1 MNHQLKHSEKK
12 MDTIIAYAKRKGFV
26 FPSSEIYDGFA
37 GAYDFGPMGV
47 ELANAIKRHWWR
59 DVVSK
64 KHNVYG
70 LDAAIVMNPRVWEA
84 SGHVGGFSDPLADC
98 KTCQTRIRVDK
109 ELEKLGVSADEKMSE
124 EEINTLFD
132 AHREEI
138 ACSKCGSKDFTQARA
153 FNLLV
158 QSNLGDFST
167 DGSSPVYLRGET
179 CQGIY
184 VNFKNVVDSLHPKI
198 PFGIAQ
204 IGKAFRNEISPRQFL
219 FRTREF
225 EQMEMQYFTKP
236 GEDKVAYEEWKQ
248 DRWES
253 FKNLG
258 IKEDHLRW
266 NQHDNLVFYAAD
278 AWDIEYSFPDYGF
291 DEVEGLHMRT
301 SYDLTQHSEHSGKD
315 LSFNDNG
322 DKFIPHVVETS
333 IGVGRVFLA
342 VLSEAYDEEEL
353 EEGDTRV
360 VLRFVPHLA
369 PVQVAVLPLMKKD
382 GLSEAAK
389 EIFADLAG
397 DMRVT
402 YDESGSVGKRYRRQ
416 DEIGTPFCVTYDYDS
431 KEDNTVTVR
440 DRDSM
445 KQERVA
451 LSDLKAYLQGK
462 IGQ

>member
-1 MNHQLKHSEKK
+1 MNHADKK

-37 GAYDFGPMGV
+37 GAYDYGPHGV

-59 DVVSK
+59 DVVDT

-70 LDAAIVMNPRVWEA
+70 LDAAIVMNPKVWVA

-124 EEINTLFD
+124 EEINKLFD
-132 AHREEI
+132 EKREEI
-138 ACSKCGSKDFTQARA
+138 VCTKCGSKDFTEARA

-158 QSNLGDFST
+158 QSNLGDFSA

-236 GEDKVAYEEWKQ
+236 GEDAAAYADWKQ

-258 IKEDHLRW
+258 ISEDRLRW

-278 AWDIEYSFPDYGF
+278 AWDIEYNFPDYGF

-301 SYDLTQHSEHSGKD
+301 NYDLTQHSEHSGKD

-342 VLSEAYDEEEL
+342 VLSEAYDEEKL
-353 EEGDTRV
+353 EDGDTRV
-360 VLRFVPHLA
+360 VLHFKPHLA

-382 GLSEAAK
+382 GLAEGAQ
-389 EIFADLAG
+389 EVFASIAG
-397 DMRVT
+397 SFRT
-402 YDESGSVGKRYRRQ
+402 AYDESGSVGKRYRRQ
-416 DEIGTPFCVTYDYDS
+416 DEIGTPFCITYDYDS
-431 KEDNTVTVR
+431 KEDNSVTVR

-445 KQERVA
+445 EQERIPISE
-451 LSDLKAYLQGK
+451 LQSYLLEK
-462 IGQ
+462 IV

>member
-1 MNHQLKHSEKK
+1 MKHEDKK

-37 GAYDFGPMGV
+37 GAYDYGPHGV

-59 DVVSK
+59 DVVNT

-70 LDAAIVMNPRVWEA
+70 LDAAIVMNPKVWVA

-98 KTCQTRIRVDK
+98 RTCQNRIRVDK
-109 ELEKLGVSADEKMSE
+109 ELGKLGVEADEKMSE

-132 AHREEI
+132 KHRAEI
-138 ACSKCGSKDFTQARA
+138 TCSSCGSKDFTAARA
-153 FNLLV
+153 INLLV
-158 QSNLGDFST
+158 KSNVGDFSN
-167 DGSSPVYLRGET
+167 DNSNPVYLRGET

-225 EQMEMQYFTKP
+225 EQMEMQFFTKP
-236 GEDKVAYEEWKQ
+236 GDDDQAYQDWKQ
-248 DRWES
+248 DRWDS
-253 FKNLG
+253 WKSIG
-258 IKEDHLRW
+258 ISENNMRW

-278 AWDIEYSFPDYGF
+278 AWDIEYKFPDYGF

-301 SYDLTQHSEHSGKD
+301 NYDLTQHSEHSGQD

-333 IGVGRVFLA
+333 IGVGRMFLA
-342 VLSEAYDEEEL
+342 VLSEAYDEEQL
-353 EEGDTRV
+353 EGDDSRV
-360 VLRFVPHLA
+360 VLRFNPDIA

-389 EIFADLAG
+389 EIFKDLAATF
-397 DMRVT
+397 RTT

-416 DEIGTPFCVTYDYDS
+416 DEIGTPFCITYDYES
-431 KEDNTVTVR
+431 KDDGMVTVR

-445 KQERVA
+445 EQERIA
-451 LSDLKAYLQGK
+451 ISDLTEYLQK
-462 IGQ
+462 QIK